1 MIYEDLESAKDDL
14 KWLLSSPTIISDN
27 TSILNSSKIAF
38 LINDLNSKDLSYL
51 KDFYKELFSNLEFE
65 ELKFSKEISKQFLPN
80 IAFIPSD
87 GVVLIYEYLKD
98 GSFKAQTRNG
108 IKKFDEFPENSI
120 FANLKKKKEQAKKI
134 SAYEMFRKIAL
145 EQKRLLIYAAIATLS
160 INILALATSLYS
172 MQVYDRVVPTGA
184 MSTLI
189 ALTLGVFIAIF
200 LEMIIK
206 FSRSTILDYASKKM
220 DIEYSNDIFEKFLQV
235 RCDALPKSIGTLS
248 GQLQSYNSVRAF
260 ITSAAMFVLIDLPFS
275 IVFIFAIFLIGG
287 FQMGLIPIGFLI
299 ISLLVGLI
307 FRKKIDEAS
316 QSSSMSSYKKMGLM
330 VETLENSENIKATGA
345 GFNIL
350 NNWNKLTHDSVDDD
364 IEIRHYSDMSM
375 YLTAF
380 LQQISYV
387 FIVSYGAYL
396 VADNG
401 TITMGALIAMT
412 ILSGR
417 VLQPISQLPNH
428 FVQWGKSKLS
438 IKDLNNIYSLPRDNE
453 GIDRPL
459 SPYLD
464 TVDIKCDEIKFGYS
478 EQISAISLSNL
489 NIKQGEKVAILGAIG
504 SGKSTLLKILAGLYK
519 PTEGFVYLNGVDLQF
534 IKRDLLNE
542 TISYL
547 PQNTKLFKGTLREN
561 LIFGMVGI
569 GDEVIIEA
577 CKLTGLINLI
587 NILPN
592 ALDTVIPEGG
602 ESVSGGQKQLI
613 ALTRMVIANKRIIL
627 LDEPT
632 ASMDEG
638 TERQIIGMLK
648 SKLEVNQTMIVVTHK
663 PIVLN
668 MVERIIILTP
678 KGIVMDGPR
687 DEVLQKIAAS
697 KNVAAK
703 A

>member
-1 MIYEDLESAKDDL
+1 MIYEDLELAKDDL
-14 KWLLSSPTIISDN
+14 KWLLSSPTIISDA
-27 TSILNSSKIAF
+27 TSLLISSKINK
-38 LINDLNSKDLSYL
+38 IVDDLKLFDGNSLRS
-51 KDFYKELFSNLEFE
+51 FYKELFNNLEFNR
-65 ELKFSKEISKQFLPN
+65 LDFSKEISKQFLPTFAIIPDVG
-80 IAFIPSD
+80 IA
-87 GVVLIYEYLKD
+87 LIYEYQKD
-98 GSFKAQTRNG
+98 GSFKAQTKAG
-108 IKKFDEFPENSI
+108 IEVFNNFPKNTY
-120 FANLKKKKEQAKKI
+120 FANLKKKKQETKKI
-134 SAYEMFRKIAL
+134 SAYHMFKKVAL
-145 EQKRLLIYAAIATLS
+145 EQKRLLIYAAAATFS
-160 INILALATSLYS
+160 INTLALATSLYS

-184 MSTLI
+184 ISTLI
-189 ALTLGVFIAIF
+189 ALTIGVFIAIL

-206 FSRSTILDYASKKM
+206 FSRATIVDYATKKM
-220 DIEYSNDIFEKFLQV
+220 DIEYSNDIFERFLQV

-260 ITSAAMFVLIDLPFS
+260 ITTAAMFVLIDLPFS
-275 IVFIFAIFLIGG
+275 AIFIAAVFFIGG
-287 FQMGLIPIGFLI
+287 FQMGLIPIVFLI
-299 ISLLVGLI
+299 ISLFVGLI
-307 FRKKIDEAS
+307 FRKKIEQAS
-316 QSSSMSSYKKMGLM
+316 QNSSMASYKKMGLM
-330 VETLENSENIKATGA
+330 VETVENSENIKATGA

-350 NNWNKLTHDSVDDD
+350 NNWNKLTQNSVDDD
-364 IEIRHYSDMSM
+364 IEIRHYSDMST
-375 YLTAF
+375 YFTAF
-380 LQQISYV
+380 FQQVSYIC
-387 FIVSYGAYL
+387 IVAYGAYL
-396 VADNG
+396 VAEDG

-417 VLQPISQLPNH
+417 VLQPIGQLPNH
-428 FVQWGKSKLS
+428 FVQWGKSKLAV
-438 IKDLNNIYSLPRDNE
+438 KDLDNVYNLPSDND
-453 GIDRPL
+453 GVDRPL

-464 TVDIKCDEIKFGYS
+464 TVDIRCNDIKFGYS
-478 EQISAISLSNL
+478 EQVSAIAVSQL

-504 SGKSTLLKILAGLYK
+504 SGKSTFLKILAGLYK
-519 PTEGFVYLNGVDLQF
+519 PNEGFVYLNGIDMQF

-547 PQNTKLFKGTLREN
+547 PQNTKLFQGTLRDN

-569 GDEVIIEA
+569 SDEVIIEA
-577 CKLTGLINLI
+577 CKLTGLIALI
-587 NILPN
+587 NALPN
-592 ALDTVIPEGG
+592 ALDTVVPEGG

-648 SKLEVNQTMIVVTHK
+648 NKLEVNQTMIVVTHK

-668 MVERIIILTP
+668 MVDRIIILTP

-697 KNVAAK
+697 KTVAK